1 MLFINDILDLKCI
14 YKVIN
19 IARSRQVKLNKAIYM
34 GYEVR
39 ILPRAKRTP
48 SLNEVGLHRDWVNED
63 RLQRMRE
70 ECTISEQHSLIK
82 AITLNIL

>member
-1 MLFINDILDLKCI
+1 MFFINDILDLKCI

-19 IARSRQVKLNKAIYM
+19 VARLRQVKLNKAIYT

-48 SLNEVGLHRDWVNED
+48 SLNEVGSHLGWVNED

-70 ECTISEQHSLIK
+70 ECSNLGT
-82 AITLNIL
+82 T